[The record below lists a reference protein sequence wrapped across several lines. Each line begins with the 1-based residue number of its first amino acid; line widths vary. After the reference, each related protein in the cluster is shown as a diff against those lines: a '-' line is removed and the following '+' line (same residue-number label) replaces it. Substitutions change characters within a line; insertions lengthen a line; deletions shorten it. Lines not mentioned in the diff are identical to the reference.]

1 MKKSHILEMYSLVF
15 KEKQVKGRSCMKSI
29 KSKIQ
34 VSMLSVV
41 LVGSVLIGVI
51 TALLNASGIDDVMTK
66 TLGPA
71 TQMAADAVEWKMGNY
86 WTALQE
92 AAASDIFR
100 DSDPTASELVP
111 LREDIAQRNGF
122 LYVGKMDASGF
133 ASTGDNYAGEDYFQ
147 QCKAT
152 MKPYI
157 SDIMNDG
164 QRMIFL
170 LEAPIITN
178 GRFDGV
184 VYGGISADFLSDIVI
199 NLAVGNDGVAYVLD
213 NKGNVIGHRDASI
226 VEESSNMIE
235 VAKTDPSVADVAAVN
250 QRMIQRETGFGA
262 YNFYGDNKLV
272 GFAPIDG
279 NQEWSIAIEASQR
292 ELKSSL
298 DRSILLTILVV
309 VLVVLATFPVA
320 VKVGKSIS
328 GPIQSSVA
336 RLEKMADGDLHTPA
350 PKVKS
355 KDETAQLARALE
367 TMLSR
372 LNDVAQDVSHHLGK
386 MAQGDFREGITRT
399 YWGDFVTMEQS
410 IKAIHNSLMDT
421 LSQISQS
428 AGTVASSAAQVS
440 NGAQSLSQGA
450 KEQAS
455 AIHELSATA
464 DSISETARKT
474 AAAAEEAGHFV
485 SQAGAQLGVSVNFV
499 QELNGAMKK
508 ISGSSTE
515 IGKIIDTIENI
526 AFQTNILALNAAVEA
541 ARAGSAGKG
550 FAVVADEVRNLAS
563 KSDEAAKAT
572 KELIEGSIAA
582 VAEGGQVVAKVTES
596 LDKTSSIAENVTIK
610 VDAVVEAVES
620 QTAAISQVTEGI
632 DQISS
637 VIQSTSATSEQSAA
651 TAQELSDQSLLMN
664 NLVRKFQLS

>member
-1 MKKSHILEMYSLVF
+1 
-15 KEKQVKGRSCMKSI
+15 MKSI

-34 VSMLSVV
+34 ISMLSVV
-41 LVGSVLIGVI
+41 LVGAVLIGVI
-51 TALLNASGIDDVMTK
+51 TALLNANGIDDVMTK

-100 DSDPTASELVP
+100 ESDPAAPELIP

-122 LYVGKMDASGF
+122 LYTGKMDSSGLS
-133 ASTGDNYAGEDYFQ
+133 STGYNYAEEDYFQ

-164 QRMIFL
+164 QQMVFL
-170 LEAPIITN
+170 LEVPIITD

-184 VYGGISADFLSDIVI
+184 VYGGISADFLSDIVS
-199 NLAVGNDGVAYVLD
+199 NLSMGNDGVAYVLD
-213 NKGNVIGHRDASI
+213 NRGNVIGHREASI
-226 VEESSNMIE
+226 VKEGSNMIE
-235 VAKTDPSVADVAAVN
+235 AAKTDPSVADVAAVN
-250 QRMIQRETGFGA
+250 QRMIQRETGFGT
-262 YNFYGDNKLV
+262 YNFYGDNKFV

-292 ELKSSL
+292 EFKSTL
-298 DRSILLTILVV
+298 DRSIMLTVLVI

-320 VKVGKSIS
+320 VNVGRSIS
-328 GPIQSSVA
+328 GPIRSCVA
-336 RLEKMADGDLHTPA
+336 RLEKMADGDLHTPS
-350 PKVKS
+350 PLVKS
-355 KDETAQLARALE
+355 KDETAQLAKALE
-367 TMLSR
+367 TMLFR
-372 LNDVAQDVSHHLGK
+372 LNDVAQDVSQHLGK
-386 MAQGDFREGITRT
+386 MAQGDFQETITRT
-399 YWGDFVTMEQS
+399 YWGDFVAMEQS
-410 IKAIHNSLMDT
+410 IKTIHNSLKDT

-428 AGTVASSAAQVS
+428 AGTVASSAVQVS
-440 NGAQSLSQGA
+440 NGAQSISQGA
-450 KEQAS
+450 TEQAS

-464 DSISETARKT
+464 DSIAENARQT
-474 AAAAEEAGHFV
+474 AATAEEAGHFV
-485 SQAGAQLGVSVNFV
+485 AQAGAQLGVSVDYV
-499 QELNGAMKK
+499 QELNAAMEK
-508 ISGSSTE
+508 ISGSSTK
-515 IGKIIDTIENI
+515 ISKIIDTIENI

-541 ARAGSAGKG
+541 ARAGSTGKG

-563 KSDEAAKAT
+563 KSNEAAKAT
-572 KELIEGSIAA
+572 KELIERSITA
-582 VAEGGQVVAKVTES
+582 VAEGGQVVTKVTES

-610 VDAVVEAVES
+610 VDAVVGAVKS

-637 VIQSTSATSEQSAA
+637 IIQSTSATSEQSAA
-651 TAQELSDQSLLMN
+651 AAQELSGQSLLMN
-664 NLVRKFQLS
+664 KLVRKFRLS

>member
-1 MKKSHILEMYSLVF
+1 
-15 KEKQVKGRSCMKSI
+15 MKSI

-34 VSMLSVV
+34 ISMLSVV
-41 LVGSVLIGVI
+41 LASSVLIGVI
-51 TALLNASGIDDVMTK
+51 TALLNASGIDDVMSK

-100 DSDPTASELVP
+100 ESDPTDPELIP

-122 LYVGKMDASGF
+122 LYVGKIDASGF
-133 ASTGDNYAGEDYFQ
+133 SSTGYSYAEEDYFQ
-147 QCKAT
+147 QCKST
-152 MKPYI
+152 MEPYI

-170 LEAPIITN
+170 LEVPIITD
-178 GRFDGV
+178 GRFEGV
-184 VYGGISADFLSDIVI
+184 VYGGISADFLSDIVV
-199 NLAVGNDGVAYVLD
+199 NLAMGSDGVAYVLD
-213 NKGNVIGHRDASI
+213 SKGNVIGHREASV
-226 VEESSNMIE
+226 VEEGSNMIE
-235 VAKTDPSVADVAAVN
+235 AAKTDSSVADIAAVN
-250 QRMIQRETGFGA
+250 QRMIQGESGFGV
-262 YNFYGDNKLV
+262 YNFYGDNKFV

-279 NQEWSIAIEASQR
+279 YQKWSIAIETSQR
-292 ELKSSL
+292 EFKSSL
-298 DRSILLTILVV
+298 DRSIMLTILVV

-320 VKVGKSIS
+320 IKVGRSIS
-328 GPIQSSVA
+328 GPIRSCVA
-336 RLEKMADGDLHTPA
+336 RLEKMADGDLHTPS
-350 PKVKS
+350 PQVKS
-355 KDETAQLARALE
+355 KDETAQLAKALE

-386 MAQGDFREGITRT
+386 MAQGDFRETITHT

-410 IKAIHNSLMDT
+410 IKVIHLKDT

-428 AGTVASSAAQVS
+428 AGTVASSAVQVS

-450 KEQAS
+450 TEQAS

-464 DSISETARKT
+464 DSIAENARHTAV
-474 AAAAEEAGHFV
+474 AAEEAGHFV
-485 SQAGAQLGVSVNFV
+485 AQSGAQLGVSVNYV
-499 QELNGAMKK
+499 QELNTAMEK
-508 ISGSSTE
+508 ISSSSTE
-515 IGKIIDTIENI
+515 ISKIIDTIENI

-582 VAEGGQVVAKVTES
+582 VAEGGQVVERVTES
-596 LDKTSSIAENVTIK
+596 LDKTNSISKNVTLK
-610 VDAVVEAVES
+610 VNAVVEAVES
-620 QTAAISQVTEGI
+620 QTTAISQVTEGI

>member
-1 MKKSHILEMYSLVF
+1 
-15 KEKQVKGRSCMKSI
+15 MKSI

-34 VSMLSVV
+34 ISMLSVV
-41 LVGSVLIGVI
+41 LIGSVLIGVI
-51 TALLNASGIDDVMTK
+51 TALLNASGIDDVLSK

-100 DSDPTASELVP
+100 ESDPTAPELIP
-111 LREDIAQRNGF
+111 LRDDIAQRNGF

-133 ASTGDNYAGEDYFQ
+133 SSTGYSYADEDYFQ

-170 LEAPIITN
+170 LEVPIITN

-184 VYGGISADFLSDIVI
+184 VYGGISAGFLSDIVS
-199 NLAVGNDGVAYVLD
+199 NLSIGSDGVAYVLD
-213 NKGNVIGHRDASI
+213 NKGNVIAHREASI
-226 VEESSNMIE
+226 VEEGSNMIE
-235 VAKTDPSVADVAAVN
+235 AAKSDPSVADVAAVN

-262 YNFYGDNKLV
+262 YNFYGDNKFV

-279 NQEWSIAIEASQR
+279 TQEWSIAIETSQR
-292 ELKSSL
+292 ELKSTL
-298 DRSILLTILVV
+298 DRSILLTVLVV

-320 VKVGKSIS
+320 VKVGRSIS
-328 GPIQSSVA
+328 GPIQSCVA

-350 PKVKS
+350 PHVKS
-355 KDETAQLARALE
+355 KDETSQLARALE

-372 LNDVAQDVSHHLGK
+372 LNDVTQDVSHHLGK
-386 MAQGDFREGITRT
+386 MALGDFRETITRT

-410 IKAIHNSLMDT
+410 IKAIHNSLKDT

-428 AGTVASSAAQVS
+428 AGTVASSAVQVS

-450 KEQAS
+450 TEQAS

-464 DSISETARKT
+464 DSIAENARQT

-485 SQAGAQLGVSVNFV
+485 AQAGAQLGVSVNYV
-499 QELNGAMKK
+499 QELNTAMEK

-563 KSDEAAKAT
+563 RSDEAAKAT
-572 KELIEGSIAA
+572 KELIEGSICA
-582 VAEGGQVVAKVTES
+582 VAEGGQVVARVTES
-596 LDKTSSIAENVTIK
+596 LDKTNSIAENVTIK

-620 QTAAISQVTEGI
+620 QTTAISQVTEGI

-664 NLVRKFQLS
+664 NLVHKFQLS

>member
-1 MKKSHILEMYSLVF
+1 
-15 KEKQVKGRSCMKSI
+15 MKSI

-34 VSMLSVV
+34 ISMLSVV
-41 LVGSVLIGVI
+41 LASSVLIGVI

-100 DSDPTASELVP
+100 ESDPTDPELIP

-122 LYVGKMDASGF
+122 LYVGKIDASGF
-133 ASTGDNYAGEDYFQ
+133 SSTGYSYAEEDYFQ
-147 QCKAT
+147 QCKST
-152 MKPYI
+152 MEPYI

-170 LEAPIITN
+170 LEVPIITD
-178 GRFDGV
+178 GRFEGV
-184 VYGGISADFLSDIVI
+184 VYGGISADFLSDIVV
-199 NLAVGNDGVAYVLD
+199 NLAMGSDGVAYVLD
-213 NKGNVIGHRDASI
+213 SKGNVIGHREASV
-226 VEESSNMIE
+226 VEEGSNMIE
-235 VAKTDPSVADVAAVN
+235 AAKTDSSVADIAAVN
-250 QRMIQRETGFGA
+250 QRMIQGESGFGV
-262 YNFYGDNKLV
+262 YNFYGDNKFV

-279 NQEWSIAIEASQR
+279 YQKWSIAIETSQR
-292 ELKSSL
+292 EFKSSL
-298 DRSILLTILVV
+298 DRSIMLTILVV

-320 VKVGKSIS
+320 IKVGRSIS
-328 GPIQSSVA
+328 GPIRSCVA
-336 RLEKMADGDLHTPA
+336 RLEKMADGDLHTPS
-350 PKVKS
+350 PQVKS
-355 KDETAQLARALE
+355 KDETAQLAKALE

-386 MAQGDFREGITRT
+386 MAQGDFRETITHT

-410 IKAIHNSLMDT
+410 IKVIHHSLKDT

-428 AGTVASSAAQVS
+428 AGTVASSAVQVS

-450 KEQAS
+450 TEQAS

-464 DSISETARKT
+464 DSIAENARHTAV
-474 AAAAEEAGHFV
+474 AAEEAGHFV
-485 SQAGAQLGVSVNFV
+485 AQSGAQLGVSVNYV
-499 QELNGAMKK
+499 QELNTAMEK
-508 ISGSSTE
+508 ISSSSTE
-515 IGKIIDTIENI
+515 ISKIIDTIENI

-582 VAEGGQVVAKVTES
+582 VAEGGQVVERVTES
-596 LDKTSSIAENVTIK
+596 LDKTNSISKNVTLK
-610 VDAVVEAVES
+610 VNAVVEAVES
-620 QTAAISQVTEGI
+620 QTTAISQVTEGI

>member
-1 MKKSHILEMYSLVF
+1 
-15 KEKQVKGRSCMKSI
+15 MKSI

-34 VSMLSVV
+34 ISMLSVV
-41 LVGSVLIGVI
+41 LASSVLIGVI
-51 TALLNASGIDDVMTK
+51 TALLNASGIDDVMSK

-100 DSDPTASELVP
+100 ESDPTAPELIP

-122 LYVGKMDASGF
+122 LYVGKIDASGF
-133 ASTGDNYAGEDYFQ
+133 SSTGYSYAEEDYFQ
-147 QCKAT
+147 QCKST

-170 LEAPIITN
+170 LEVPIITD
-178 GRFDGV
+178 GRFEGV
-184 VYGGISADFLSDIVI
+184 VYGGISADFLSDIVV
-199 NLAVGNDGVAYVLD
+199 NLAMGSDGVAYVLD
-213 NKGNVIGHRDASI
+213 SKGNVIGHREAS
-226 VEESSNMIE
+226 VAEEGSNMIE
-235 VAKTDPSVADVAAVN
+235 AARTDSSAADIAAVN
-250 QRMIQRETGFGA
+250 QRMIQGESGFGA
-262 YNFYGDNKLV
+262 YNFYGDNKFV

-279 NQEWSIAIEASQR
+279 YQKWSIAIETSQR
-292 ELKSSL
+292 EFKSSL
-298 DRSILLTILVV
+298 DRSIMLTILVV
-309 VLVVLATFPVA
+309 ALVVLATFPVA
-320 VKVGKSIS
+320 IKVGRSIS
-328 GPIQSSVA
+328 GPIRSCVA
-336 RLEKMADGDLHTPA
+336 RLEQMADGDLHTPS
-350 PKVKS
+350 PQVNS
-355 KDETAQLARALE
+355 KDETAHLAKALE

-386 MAQGDFREGITRT
+386 MAQGDFRETITNT

-410 IKAIHNSLMDT
+410 IEAIHQSLKDT

-428 AGTVASSAAQVS
+428 AGTVASSAVQVS

-450 KEQAS
+450 TEQAS

-464 DSISETARKT
+464 DSIAENARHTAV
-474 AAAAEEAGHFV
+474 AAEEAGHFV
-485 SQAGAQLGVSVNFV
+485 AQAGAQLGVSVNYV
-499 QELNGAMKK
+499 QELNTAMEK

-515 IGKIIDTIENI
+515 ISKIIDTIENI

-582 VAEGGQVVAKVTES
+582 VAEGGQVVERVTES
-596 LDKTSSIAENVTIK
+596 LDQTNSISKNVTLK
-610 VDAVVEAVES
+610 VNAVVEAVES
-620 QTAAISQVTEGI
+620 QTTAISQVTEGI

-664 NLVRKFQLS
+664 SLVRKFQLS